1 MSHYVSRTERLLGA
15 LIGIEFRS
23 MRATRRRTRKP
34 DPLTSE
40 QAIEAVLRSLRTSL
54 PEIIPNSDRDLLR
67 MLQSVRGLYARPS
80 TDSNRGRPCKYRR
93 EILLKVDSQLRSI
106 LARETSISVRSFVGQ
121 YLPILNFPRDVREAL
136 EGAEINLFEA
146 HQLARLTAQRLG
158 SPEAEARARRRKLL
172 EAHLLA
178 QESGARLRERVKEML
193 GESVEMSASRT
204 ESLAVEKAD
213 ELLEIDPLDSTH
225 LFYEE
230 LRRIGRSI
238 RAVAPE
244 DLTPEDLDKL
254 MQVLDQLGSALSQIE
269 KRGQQKQRRLKQF
282 GL

>member
-1 MSHYVSRTERLLGA
+1 
-15 LIGIEFRS
+15 
-23 MRATRRRTRKP
+23 MRNTRRRTRKP
-34 DPLTSE
+34 DPLASGH
-40 QAIEAVLRSLRTSL
+40 AIEAVLRSLRTSL

-67 MLQSVRGLYARPS
+67 MLQSVRGLYARTS
-80 TDSNRGRPCKYRR
+80 TDSNRGRPGRFRR
-93 EILLKVDSQLRSI
+93 ESLIKVDSQLRSI

-146 HQLARLTAQRLG
+146 HQLARLTAHRLG

-269 KRGQQKQRRLKQF
+269 KRGQQKQRRLK
-282 GL
+282 